1 MSMIVACAR
10 ACARL
15 ARARFSVPVNFQME
29 IPVVKKLVPLLGLM
43 LLAGPVMTL
52 AAPSS
57 STGATATHAMKKTHK
72 HSHHKKSSKP
82 AQTKS

>member
-1 MSMIVACAR
+1 
-10 ACARL
+10 
-15 ARARFSVPVNFQME
+15 ME

-57 STGATATHAMKKTHK
+57 STGASATHTMKKTHK